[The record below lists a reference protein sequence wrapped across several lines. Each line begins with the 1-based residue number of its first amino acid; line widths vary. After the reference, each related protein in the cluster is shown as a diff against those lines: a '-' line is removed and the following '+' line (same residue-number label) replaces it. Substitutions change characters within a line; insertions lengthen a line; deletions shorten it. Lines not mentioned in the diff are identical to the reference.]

1 MATQYTLDLA
11 LAPTMSDPAL
21 QSVISFLNPSIG
33 ALSSAALEE
42 FQQQLES
49 IASTGAGK
57 ISLTHVVVDPNS
69 TDANPLFDLAYAGSP
84 NQALQAGDGF
94 DTVTG
99 GAGDTLFGSTSFTGG
114 AKLYA
119 GHGNGVL
126 YGGAGSDTLYA
137 SNGQDTLYG
146 GEGDQTL
153 YGSTS
158 PGGHGLLEAGSGDQ
172 ALYAGSGHDTL
183 VGGSGNDTLY
193 GGNGSSTL
201 IAGSGHDTMYGG
213 NGPTTFEVSSATFN
227 NDLIIGGAGHS
238 VLDLTDLNQSDVSMH
253 TTGGVTTVDFG
264 SNELTL
270 KGVNQIT
277 FANGH
282 SVTLH

>member
-21 QSVISFLNPSIG
+21 QSVISLLNPSIG
-33 ALSSAALEE
+33 ALSPAALEE

-49 IASTGAGK
+49 ISSTGAGN
-57 ISLTHVVVDPNS
+57 ISLTKVIVDPNS
-69 TDANPLFDLAYAGSP
+69 TDANPLFDVAYAGAP

-94 DTVTG
+94 DTLTG
-99 GAGDTLFGSTSFTGG
+99 AAGDTLYGSTSFTGG

-119 GHGNGVL
+119 GHGEAVL
-126 YGGAGSDTLYA
+126 YGGAGNDSLYA
-137 SNGQDTLYG
+137 SNGCDTLYG

-172 ALYAGSGHDTL
+172 VLKAGSGHDTL

-213 NGPTTFEVSSATFN
+213 NGPTTFEVGSANFN

-238 VLDLTDLNQSDVSMH
+238 VLDLTDLNEGDV
-253 TTGGVTTVDFG
+253 TLKTVGAVTTVDFG

-270 KGVNQIT
+270 KGVNEIT
-277 FANGH
+277 FSNGH